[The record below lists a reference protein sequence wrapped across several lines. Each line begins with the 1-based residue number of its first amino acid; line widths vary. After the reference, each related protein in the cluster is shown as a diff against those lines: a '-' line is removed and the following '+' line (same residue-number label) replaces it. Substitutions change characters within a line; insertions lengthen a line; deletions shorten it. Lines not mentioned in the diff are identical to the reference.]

1 MLRKKLFSSILF
13 ILLPFTIWCSE
24 RAGRPVQLQLVNFS
38 GVALGYHISDSI
50 YLGYTYVSSMD
61 LSLEPQNPRA
71 LYGQDYVEK
80 VDVEEDQDQSIELR
94 ISPFE
99 NGLYFSLGA
108 LSTGSKYQ
116 KVTFEKRNRVLPN
129 DTQLPSTK
137 IFVVTEVEPWS
148 GLGLGL
154 GYTAIWDFGLSIGL
168 GVIFSPDDSKI
179 SEIQLLSL
187 LSLIGWL
194 GCQVDS
200 ILGAVLENRGYL
212 GKHSVNF
219 LATFSGSLMA
229 IIFYYQFLDK

>member
-1 MLRKKLFSSILF
+1 MLRKKLFSSIFF

-38 GVALGYHISDSI
+38 GVVLGYHISDSI
-50 YLGYTYVSSMD
+50 FLGYTYVSSMD

-80 VDVEEDQDQSIELR
+80 VDVEEDQDRSIELR

-108 LSTGSKYQ
+108 FSTGSKHQ

-154 GYTAIWDFGLSIGL
+154 GYTFIWDFGLSIGL
-168 GVIFSPDDSKI
+168 GLIFSPVQLEPDVSVTADPDI
-179 SEIQLLSL
+179 SAADKQ
-187 LSLIGWL
+187 SLIERVEKDFGKPNPSL
-194 GCQVDS
+194 S
-200 ILGAVLENRGYL
+200 YLAIGY
-212 GKHSVNF
+212 NF
-219 LATFSGSLMA
+219 
-229 IIFYYQFLDK
+229 

>member
-1 MLRKKLFSSILF
+1 MLRKILLSSILLV
-13 ILLPFTIWCSE
+13 LLPFTIWCSE

-94 ISPFE
+94 ISPFDS
-99 NGLYFSLGA
+99 GLYFSIGG
-108 LSTGSKYQ
+108 LSTGRKYQ
-116 KVTFEKRNRVLPN
+116 KVTFEERNRVLPN

-148 GLGLGL
+148 GLGIGL
-154 GYTAIWDFGLSIGL
+154 GYTAVWDFGLSIGL
-168 GVIFSPDDSKI
+168 GLVFSPVQLEPDVSVTADPDI
-179 SEIQLLSL
+179 SAADEQ
-187 LSLIGWL
+187 SLIERVEKDFGKPNPSL
-194 GCQVDS
+194 
-200 ILGAVLENRGYL
+200 GYL
-212 GKHSVNF
+212 AIGYNF
-219 LATFSGSLMA
+219 
-229 IIFYYQFLDK
+229 

>member
-1 MLRKKLFSSILF
+1 MLRKKLFSSILLV
-13 ILLPFTIWCSE
+13 LLPFTIWCSE

-137 IFVVTEVEPWS
+137 IIVVTEVEPWS

-168 GVIFSPDDSKI
+168 GLIFSPVQLEPDVSVTADPDI
-179 SEIQLLSL
+179 SAADKQ
-187 LSLIGWL
+187 SLIERVEKDFGKPNPSL
-194 GCQVDS
+194 
-200 ILGAVLENRGYL
+200 GYL
-212 GKHSVNF
+212 AIGYNF
-219 LATFSGSLMA
+219 
-229 IIFYYQFLDK
+229 

>member
-1 MLRKKLFSSILF
+1 MLRKKLFSSILLV
-13 ILLPFTIWCSE
+13 LLPFTIWCSE

-94 ISPFE
+94 ISPFYS
-99 NGLYFSLGA
+99 GLYFSVGG
-108 LSTGSKYQ
+108 LSTGRKYQ

-129 DTQLPSTK
+129 NERLDATK
-137 IFVVTEVEPWS
+137 IIIETEIKPWS
-148 GLGLGL
+148 GVGLGL

-168 GVIFSPDDSKI
+168 GLIFSPVQLEPDVSVTADPDI
-179 SEIQLLSL
+179 SDADKQ
-187 LSLIGWL
+187 SLIERVEEDFGKPNPSL
-194 GCQVDS
+194 
-200 ILGAVLENRGYL
+200 GYL
-212 GKHSVNF
+212 AIGYNF
-219 LATFSGSLMA
+219 
-229 IIFYYQFLDK
+229 

>member
-1 MLRKKLFSSILF
+1 MLRKKLFSSIFF

-38 GVALGYHISDSI
+38 GVVLGYHISDSI
-50 YLGYTYVSSMD
+50 FLGYTYVSSMD

-108 LSTGSKYQ
+108 FSTGSKHQ

-154 GYTAIWDFGLSIGL
+154 GYTFIWDFGLSIGL
-168 GVIFSPDDSKI
+168 GLIFSPVRLEPDVSVTADPDI
-179 SEIQLLSL
+179 SAADKQ
-187 LSLIGWL
+187 SLIERVEKDFGKPNPSL
-194 GCQVDS
+194 S
-200 ILGAVLENRGYL
+200 YLAIGY
-212 GKHSVNF
+212 NF
-219 LATFSGSLMA
+219 
-229 IIFYYQFLDK
+229 

>member
-1 MLRKKLFSSILF
+1 MLRKILLSSILLV
-13 ILLPFTIWCSE
+13 LLPFTIWCSE

-94 ISPFE
+94 ISPFDS
-99 NGLYFSLGA
+99 GLYFSIGG
-108 LSTGSKYQ
+108 LSTGRKYQ
-116 KVTFEKRNRVLPN
+116 KVTFEERNRVLPN
-129 DTQLPSTK
+129 DTQLLSTK

-168 GVIFSPDDSKI
+168 GLIFSPVQLEPDVSVTADPDI
-179 SEIQLLSL
+179 SAADKQ
-187 LSLIGWL
+187 SLIERVEKDFGKPNPSL
-194 GCQVDS
+194 
-200 ILGAVLENRGYL
+200 GYL
-212 GKHSVNF
+212 AIGYNF
-219 LATFSGSLMA
+219 
-229 IIFYYQFLDK
+229 

>member
-1 MLRKKLFSSILF
+1 MLRKILLSSILLV
-13 ILLPFTIWCSE
+13 LLPFTIWCSE

-80 VDVEEDQDQSIELR
+80 VDVEEDRDQTIELR
-94 ISPFE
+94 ISPFDS
-99 NGLYFSLGA
+99 GLYFSIGG
-108 LSTGSKYQ
+108 LSTGRKYQ
-116 KVTFEKRNRVLPN
+116 KVTFEERNRVLPN

-168 GVIFSPDDSKI
+168 GLIFSPVQLEPEVSVTADPDI
-179 SEIQLLSL
+179 SAADKQ
-187 LSLIGWL
+187 SLIERVEKDFGKPNPSL
-194 GCQVDS
+194 
-200 ILGAVLENRGYL
+200 GYL
-212 GKHSVNF
+212 AIGYNF
-219 LATFSGSLMA
+219 
-229 IIFYYQFLDK
+229 

>member
-1 MLRKKLFSSILF
+1 MLRKKLFSSILLV
-13 ILLPFTIWCSE
+13 LLPFTIWCSE

-80 VDVEEDQDQSIELR
+80 VDVEKDQDQSIELR

-137 IFVVTEVEPWS
+137 IFVVTEVESWS

-168 GVIFSPDDSKI
+168 GLIFSPV
-179 SEIQLLSL
+179 QLEPDVSVTADPDITAADKQ
-187 LSLIGWL
+187 SLIERVEKDFGKPNPFL
-194 GCQVDS
+194 
-200 ILGAVLENRGYL
+200 GYL
-212 GKHSVNF
+212 AIGYNF
-219 LATFSGSLMA
+219 
-229 IIFYYQFLDK
+229 

>member
-1 MLRKKLFSSILF
+1 MLKKKLFSAIFF
-13 ILLPFTIWCSE
+13 ILLPITIWCSE
-24 RAGRPVQLQLVNFS
+24 RTGRPVQLQLVNFS

-50 YLGYTYVSSMD
+50 FLGYTYVSSMD

-129 DTQLPSTK
+129 DTQLPSTE
-137 IFVVTEVEPWS
+137 IFVVTQVEPWS

-168 GVIFSPDDSKI
+168 GVIFSPVQLEPDVSVTADPDI
-179 SEIQLLSL
+179 STADKQ
-187 LSLIGWL
+187 SLIERVEKDFGKPNPSL
-194 GCQVDS
+194 S
-200 ILGAVLENRGYL
+200 YLAVGY
-212 GKHSVNF
+212 NF
-219 LATFSGSLMA
+219 
-229 IIFYYQFLDK
+229 

>member
-1 MLRKKLFSSILF
+1 MLRKILLSSILLV
-13 ILLPFTIWCSE
+13 LLPFTIWCSE

-94 ISPFE
+94 ISPFDS
-99 NGLYFSLGA
+99 GLYFSVGG
-108 LSTGSKYQ
+108 LSTGRKYQ

-137 IFVVTEVEPWS
+137 IIVVTEVEPWS

-168 GVIFSPDDSKI
+168 GLIFSPVQLEPDVSVTADPDI
-179 SEIQLLSL
+179 SATDKQ
-187 LSLIGWL
+187 SLIERVEKDFGKPNPSL
-194 GCQVDS
+194 
-200 ILGAVLENRGYL
+200 GYL
-212 GKHSVNF
+212 AIGYNF
-219 LATFSGSLMA
+219 
-229 IIFYYQFLDK
+229 

>member
-1 MLRKKLFSSILF
+1 MLRK
-13 ILLPFTIWCSE
+13 ILLSSLLLVLLPLTIWCSE

-137 IFVVTEVEPWS
+137 IFVVTQVEPWS

-168 GVIFSPDDSKI
+168 GVIFSPVQLEPDVSVTADPDI
-179 SEIQLLSL
+179 SAADKQ
-187 LSLIGWL
+187 SLIERVEKDFGKPNPSL
-194 GCQVDS
+194 
-200 ILGAVLENRGYL
+200 GYL
-212 GKHSVNF
+212 AIGYNF
-219 LATFSGSLMA
+219 
-229 IIFYYQFLDK
+229 

>member
-1 MLRKKLFSSILF
+1 MLRKILLSSILLV
-13 ILLPFTIWCSE
+13 LLPFTIWCSE

-137 IFVVTEVEPWS
+137 IIVVTEVEPWS

-168 GVIFSPDDSKI
+168 GLIFSPVQLEPDVSVTADPVI
-179 SEIQLLSL
+179 SAADKQ
-187 LSLIGWL
+187 SLIERVEKDFGKPNPSL
-194 GCQVDS
+194 
-200 ILGAVLENRGYL
+200 GYL
-212 GKHSVNF
+212 AIGYNF
-219 LATFSGSLMA
+219 
-229 IIFYYQFLDK
+229 

>member
-1 MLRKKLFSSILF
+1 MV
-13 ILLPFTIWCSE
+13 LLPFTIWCSE

-80 VDVEEDQDQSIELR
+80 VDVEEDQDQTFELR
-94 ISPFE
+94 ISPFDS
-99 NGLYFSLGA
+99 GLYFSIGG
-108 LSTGSKYQ
+108 LSTGRKYQ
-116 KVTFEKRNRVLPN
+116 KVTFEERNRVLPN

-148 GLGLGL
+148 GLGIGL

-168 GVIFSPDDSKI
+168 GLIFSPVQLEPEVSVTADPDI
-179 SEIQLLSL
+179 SAADKQ
-187 LSLIGWL
+187 SLIERVEKDFGKPNPSL
-194 GCQVDS
+194 
-200 ILGAVLENRGYL
+200 GYL
-212 GKHSVNF
+212 AIGYNF
-219 LATFSGSLMA
+219 
-229 IIFYYQFLDK
+229 

>member
-1 MLRKKLFSSILF
+1 MLRKKLFSSILLV
-13 ILLPFTIWCSE
+13 LLPFTIWCSE
-24 RAGRPVQLQLVNFS
+24 RAGRPVQLHLVNFS

-61 LSLEPQNPRA
+61 LSSEPQNPTA

-80 VDVEEDQDQSIELR
+80 VDIEEDQDQSIELR

-108 LSTGSKYQ
+108 LSTGRKYQ

-168 GVIFSPDDSKI
+168 GLIFSPVQLEPDVSVTADPDI
-179 SEIQLLSL
+179 SAADKQ
-187 LSLIGWL
+187 SLIERVEKDFGKPNPSL
-194 GCQVDS
+194 
-200 ILGAVLENRGYL
+200 GYL
-212 GKHSVNF
+212 AIGYNF
-219 LATFSGSLMA
+219 
-229 IIFYYQFLDK
+229 

>member
-1 MLRKKLFSSILF
+1 M
-13 ILLPFTIWCSE
+13 IWCSE
-24 RAGRPVQLQLVNFS
+24 RTGRPVQIQLVNFS

-50 YLGYTYVSSMD
+50 FLGYTYVSSMD

-94 ISPFE
+94 ISPFDS
-99 NGLYFSLGA
+99 GLYFSVGG
-108 LSTGSKYQ
+108 LSTGRKYQ

-137 IFVVTEVEPWS
+137 IIVVTEVEPWS

-168 GVIFSPDDSKI
+168 GLIFSPVQLEPDVSVTADPDI
-179 SEIQLLSL
+179 SAADKQ
-187 LSLIGWL
+187 SLIERVEKDFGKPNP
-194 GCQVDS
+194 
-200 ILGAVLENRGYL
+200 VLGYL
-212 GKHSVNF
+212 AIGYNF
-219 LATFSGSLMA
+219 
-229 IIFYYQFLDK
+229 

>member
-1 MLRKKLFSSILF
+1 MLRKILLSSILLV
-13 ILLPFTIWCSE
+13 LLPFTIWCSE

-38 GVALGYHISDSI
+38 GVAFGYHISDSI

-80 VDVEEDQDQSIELR
+80 VDVEEDQDQTIELR
-94 ISPFE
+94 ISPFDS
-99 NGLYFSLGA
+99 GLYFSIGG
-108 LSTGSKYQ
+108 LSTGRKYQ
-116 KVTFEKRNRVLPN
+116 KVTFEERNRVLPN

-168 GVIFSPDDSKI
+168 GLIFSPVQLEPDVSVTADPDI
-179 SEIQLLSL
+179 SAADKQ
-187 LSLIGWL
+187 SLIERVEKDFGKPNPSL
-194 GCQVDS
+194 
-200 ILGAVLENRGYL
+200 GYL
-212 GKHSVNF
+212 AIGYNF
-219 LATFSGSLMA
+219 
-229 IIFYYQFLDK
+229 

>member
-1 MLRKKLFSSILF
+1 MLRKILLSSILLV
-13 ILLPFTIWCSE
+13 LLPFGIWCSE

-38 GVALGYHISDSI
+38 GVALGYQISDSI
-50 YLGYTYVSSMD
+50 YLGYTFVSSMD

-94 ISPFE
+94 ISPFDS
-99 NGLYFSLGA
+99 GLYFSIGG
-108 LSTGSKYQ
+108 LSTGRKYQ
-116 KVTFEKRNRVLPN
+116 KVTFEERNRVLPN

-168 GVIFSPDDSKI
+168 GLIFSPVQLEPDVSVTADPDI
-179 SEIQLLSL
+179 SAADKQ
-187 LSLIGWL
+187 SLIERVEKDFGKPNPSL
-194 GCQVDS
+194 
-200 ILGAVLENRGYL
+200 GYL
-212 GKHSVNF
+212 AIGYNF
-219 LATFSGSLMA
+219 
-229 IIFYYQFLDK
+229 

>member
-1 MLRKKLFSSILF
+1 MLRKKLFSSIFF

-50 YLGYTYVSSMD
+50 FLGYTYVSSMD

-80 VDVEEDQDQSIELR
+80 VDVEEDQDRSIELR

-168 GVIFSPDDSKI
+168 GLIFSPVQLEPDVSVTADPDI
-179 SEIQLLSL
+179 SAADKQ
-187 LSLIGWL
+187 SLIERVEKDFGKPNPSL
-194 GCQVDS
+194 S
-200 ILGAVLENRGYL
+200 YLAIGY
-212 GKHSVNF
+212 NF
-219 LATFSGSLMA
+219 
-229 IIFYYQFLDK
+229 

>member
-1 MLRKKLFSSILF
+1 MLRKKLFSSIFF

-24 RAGRPVQLQLVNFS
+24 RAVRPVQFQLVNFS

-50 YLGYTYVSSMD
+50 FLGYTYVSSMD

-80 VDVEEDQDQSIELR
+80 VDVEEDQDRSIELR

-168 GVIFSPDDSKI
+168 GLIFSPVQLEPDVSVTANPDI
-179 SEIQLLSL
+179 SAEDKQ
-187 LSLIGWL
+187 SLIERVEKDFGKPNPSL
-194 GCQVDS
+194 S
-200 ILGAVLENRGYL
+200 YLAIGY
-212 GKHSVNF
+212 NF
-219 LATFSGSLMA
+219 
-229 IIFYYQFLDK
+229 

>member
-1 MLRKKLFSSILF
+1 MLRKKLFSSIFF

-24 RAGRPVQLQLVNFS
+24 RAGQPVQLQLVNFS

-50 YLGYTYVSSMD
+50 FLGYTYVSSMD
-61 LSLEPQNPRA
+61 LSLEPRNPRA

-80 VDVEEDQDQSIELR
+80 VDVEEDQDRSIELR

-168 GVIFSPDDSKI
+168 GLIFSPVQLEPDVSVTADPDI
-179 SEIQLLSL
+179 SAADKQ
-187 LSLIGWL
+187 SLIERVEKDFGKPNPSL
-194 GCQVDS
+194 S
-200 ILGAVLENRGYL
+200 YLAIGY
-212 GKHSVNF
+212 NF
-219 LATFSGSLMA
+219 
-229 IIFYYQFLDK
+229 